1 MIRSIALAASV
12 LALASVATAFDG
24 NRQRSSRD
32 VQGSIAWST
41 RDHNGDRFGIVFEF
55 SDRGLGVHASYSQD
69 RYGRYRPNDR
79 YDRRPCPPVYD
90 YDHYGHGRYDREH
103 FYSYDEWNDWHEW
116 QHHWDDDHHWF
127 YDHDDRDRAWREF
140 LYERSYAEFEHDQRH
155 YRSRHDRR
163 HNDDFQFGWSYGKSD
178 KYYDKLRER
187 NREYRK
193 EREKALEKQREHDR
207 EHEKERKKQ
216 RKKDRKHD
224 KDHDKRS

>member
-12 LALASVATAFDG
+12 LSLATLATAFDG
-24 NRQRSSRD
+24 DRQHSSKG

-41 RDHNGDRFGIVFEF
+41 RDHDVNGFGLVFDY

-79 YDRRPCPPVYD
+79 YDRRPIPPVYD
-90 YDHYGHGRYDREH
+90 YDRYGHGRYDREH

-116 QHHWDDDHHWF
+116 QHHWDDDHRW
-127 YDHDDRDRAWREF
+127 YYSHDDRDRAWRAF
-140 LYERSYAEFEHDQRH
+140 LHARSRAEFEHDQRH
-155 YRSRHDRR
+155 FRGRHDRR
-163 HNDDFQFGWSYGKSD
+163 HRVDNQFGWFFRKHD
-178 KYYDKLRER
+178 KFYDKLRER
-187 NREYRK
+187 DRK
-193 EREKALEKQREHDR
+193 RAKDYEKAL
-207 EHEKERKKQ
+207 KKQ